1 MKRCLSQIYG
11 PTTPP
16 SCSQL
21 EVRLAHHYHAT
32 HHCHATSW
40 RANFPHV
47 HCAPNLPNRVRLSK
61 AMVVVVVVVAAP
73 SLHQSSPEAVVVM
86 VVVATPSLK
95 TLA

>member
-11 PTTPP
+11 PATTP
-16 SCSQL
+16 SCSAL
-21 EVRLAHHYHAT
+21 EVCVAQHYAT
-32 HHCHATSW
+32 HHCHATTW
-40 RANFPHV
+40 RVNFPHV

-61 AMVVVVVVVAAP
+61 AMVVVVVAAP